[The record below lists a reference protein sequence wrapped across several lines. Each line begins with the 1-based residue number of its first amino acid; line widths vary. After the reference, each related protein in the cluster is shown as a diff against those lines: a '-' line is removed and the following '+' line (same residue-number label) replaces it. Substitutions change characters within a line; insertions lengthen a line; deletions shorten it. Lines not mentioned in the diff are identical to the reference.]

1 MAPTGTGKETINAP
15 YRIKLALDRTMLAWV
30 RTALAMA
37 SFGFAIVA
45 FFRALHFAAPTP
57 QATRLH
63 QGAIRFGTA
72 LLILAVVVTIG
83 SGLVHWRALRRLRRG
98 EPLTLG
104 QWPLSVTLGF
114 LVAAFGVLG
123 LWIVFHR

>member
-1 MAPTGTGKETINAP
+1 MVPTAPRKEIVDAP

-30 RTALAMA
+30 RTSLAMA
-37 SFGFAIVA
+37 SLGLAIVT
-45 FFRALHFAAPTP
+45 FFRALRLAAPTA
-57 QATRLH
+57 QAARLH

-83 SGLVHWRALRRLRRG
+83 SGLVHWSALRRLQRG
-98 EPLTLG
+98 EALTLR
-104 QWPLSVTLGF
+104 QWPLSLTLGF
-114 LVAAFGVLG
+114 LVATFGVVG